1 MFLTE
6 RRWTQTDEDVP
17 FTIFPNN
24 DSPQEKTIRIYKNS
38 ADPRLNKIAV
48 TVYDDSNEVIET
60 VDAYYDVVQQQ
71 YVALIDNYSDDRP
84 ILVEARSLAVK
95 TDSDGNV
102 VNAKAAVVEYGDDL
116 STAQYYDVASL
127 NSNTNGIVTNYG
139 VGVEPI
145 DTKYSK
151 ESYKLAVIKNSLN
164 INAGAKTDKMNE
176 FFTATVDADDSRLLE
191 AKVIYSETGAD
202 IKVILDQP
210 YEQVAIGRLEN
221 GEYKMGQYKSVTS
234 KIADGEKPYIIFNKQ
249 VLDPEV
255 NG

>member
-1 MFLTE
+1 M
-6 RRWTQTDEDVP
+6 
-17 FTIFPNN
+17 
-24 DSPQEKTIRIYKNS
+24 
-38 ADPRLNKIAV
+38 NKIAV

-255 NG
+255 NAETNYKHG